1 VDGPPGAA
9 PIVPGPGHPAAQ
21 IGGPALL
28 TLKAPGVFAVTA
40 ADGDLDA
47 ECNPEQG
54 LYFHD
59 TRFLRRATLRLD
71 AGPAILTH
79 PPASQ
84 ADRAAFDL
92 VHASDTGLRLR
103 RERVLAGGATE
114 TIDCENTGRA
124 PVECTLSLDFDADFQ
139 HLFAIRGM
147 ADGLRGRLDPPR
159 WTDHRLLFRYHG
171 ADGRLRST
179 ALIFDPAPDQELAAT
194 AVYQLRLAS
203 GTRSRIVVRLVLTD
217 IGPGDL
223 EILPPA
229 PAAVPRIQAIAVETD
244 NPLFD
249 TALQRSLT
257 DLQTLL
263 TRQHGESFF
272 AAGLPWFVA
281 LFGRDSLIT
290 AWQTLA
296 FAPTVARD
304 TLRLLAKYQGS
315 REDTTRAEEP
325 GKILHELRT
334 GEKVNLGEVP
344 QTPYYGTVDA
354 TPLFLIL
361 LGEYIRW
368 TGDFALWQE
377 LRGNVDRALAWIEA
391 ADHDGDGF
399 VDYESH
405 STAGLANQ
413 GWKDSYN
420 GVRNRDGATA
430 RPPIALVEVQGY
442 VYQAWREV
450 ARLLAQNGET
460 TQAAE
465 LLARARLLKKRFH
478 DAYWMPGRQFFAV
491 ALEHGGRQV
500 QSRTSNP
507 GHALWS
513 GIVDRRHAP
522 ALARALLSPRMF
534 SGWGIRTL
542 SRDEAAYDPQDYQ
555 VGAVWPHDN
564 AIILAGL
571 KAYGFDAEAV
581 RVCSGLFAA
590 ALTFPGSRLP
600 ELFAG
605 FSRTEHPTPIAY
617 PAACTPQAWA
627 AGTLPSMLQSILG
640 LQPDAVAGSLRIV
653 RPTLPDWLGE
663 VTLRGLRVGPA
674 IVDLRFR
681 REAAG
686 TRVTVL
692 RKEGSLTI
700 TLPAAIANPAQSARR
715 RVS

>member
-1 VDGPPGAA
+1 VDGPPRAA
-9 PIVPGPGHPAAQ
+9 PIVAGPGHPGAQ
-21 IGGPALL
+21 IGPAPLL

-40 ADGDLDA
+40 ADGDVDGDR
-47 ECNPEQG
+47 NPEQG

-59 TRFLRRATLRLD
+59 TRFLRQARLRLD
-71 AGPAILTH
+71 GRPAILVR

-84 ADRAAFDL
+84 PDRAAFDL
-92 VHASDTGLRLR
+92 AYAPDNGLRLR
-103 RERVLAGGATE
+103 RERVLVNGAAE
-114 TIDCENTGRA
+114 TVECENTGES
-124 PVECTLSLDFDADFQ
+124 PVECTLSLEFDADFQ

-147 ADGLRGRLDPPR
+147 SDGLRGRLDPPC
-159 WTDHRLLFRYHG
+159 WTDHRLLFRYQG
-171 ADGRLRST
+171 ADGRLRTT
-179 ALIFDPAPDQELAAT
+179 ALLFDPAPDQELTAT
-194 AVYQLRLAS
+194 AVYRLRLSPGA
-203 GTRSRIVVRLVLTD
+203 RARIRLRLVLTD

-249 TALQRSLT
+249 GALRRSLT

-304 TLRLLAKYQGS
+304 TLRLLAKYQGC
-315 REDTTRAEEP
+315 REDAAHAEEP

-368 TGDFALWQE
+368 TGDFALWHE
-377 LRGNVDRALAWIEA
+377 LRGNVDRALAWIDA

-405 STAGLANQ
+405 SATGLTNQ

-420 GVRNRDGATA
+420 GVPNRDGASA
-430 RPPIALVEVQGY
+430 RPPIALVEIQGY
-442 VYQAWREV
+442 VYQAWREI
-450 ARLLAQNGET
+450 ARLLAQNGEA
-460 TQAAE
+460 TQASK
-465 LLARARLLKKRFH
+465 LLARARSLKRRFH
-478 DAYWMPGRQFFAV
+478 DAYWMPDRQFFAM
-491 ALEHGGRQV
+491 ALERGGRQV

-513 GIVDRRHAP
+513 GIVDRRRAP
-522 ALARALLSPRMF
+522 AIARALLSPPMF

-571 KAYGFDAEAV
+571 KAYGFDAEAL

-590 ALTFPGSRLP
+590 ALTFPDSRLP

-605 FSRTEHPTPIAY
+605 FSRAEHPRPIAY

-627 AGTLPSMLQSILG
+627 AGTLPSMLQSMLG
-640 LQPDAVAGSLRIV
+640 LQPDAAAGTLRIV
-653 RPTLPDWLGE
+653 RPILPDWLGTAT
-663 VTLRGLRVGPA
+663 VRGLRVGPA
-674 IVDLRFR
+674 IVDLGFQRT
-681 REAAG
+681 AAG

-692 RKEGSLTI
+692 RQEGSI
-700 TLPAAIANPAQSARR
+700 TVHLPASGASRARSVR
-715 RVS
+715 QQAS